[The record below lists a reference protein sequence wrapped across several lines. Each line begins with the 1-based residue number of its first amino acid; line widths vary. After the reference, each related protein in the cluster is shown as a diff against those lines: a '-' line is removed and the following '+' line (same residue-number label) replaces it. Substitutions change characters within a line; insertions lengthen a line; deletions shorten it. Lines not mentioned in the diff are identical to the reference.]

1 MAAAAAAGGEGGGGV
16 SMLAVPQQQTNIYSL
31 MPQEEPIPQSN
42 MEPEVA
48 IDPNAMGLRARN
60 GSESTDEVVLLTD
73 KSDSQEQMGF
83 VTAI

>member
-1 MAAAAAAGGEGGGGV
+1 MLRYLFNTLEIFHPARLQIATIEGAA
-16 SMLAVPQQQTNIYSL
+16 
-31 MPQEEPIPQSN
+31 
-42 MEPEVA
+42 VA